1 MWTRLRMQSKIV
13 LVMTGFL
20 NFFRDDR
27 IFLFGISQSGDDGN
41 DECRRKTDGI
51 GVPVGDVEN
60 RGICGGVSGNRSP
73 ASKLLGCILR
83 SFIGGIAGRNCGRCE
98 DNDGRAALL
107 VCISVL
113 RI

>member
-1 MWTRLRMQSKIV
+1 MEAETSEKTDVDPVESAEQDRTCDDRISDL
-13 LVMTGFL
+13 
-20 NFFRDDR
+20 FRDDR

-60 RGICGGVSGNRSP
+60 RGICGGVSG
-73 ASKLLGCILR
+73 
-83 SFIGGIAGRNCGRCE
+83 
-98 DNDGRAALL
+98 
-107 VCISVL
+107 